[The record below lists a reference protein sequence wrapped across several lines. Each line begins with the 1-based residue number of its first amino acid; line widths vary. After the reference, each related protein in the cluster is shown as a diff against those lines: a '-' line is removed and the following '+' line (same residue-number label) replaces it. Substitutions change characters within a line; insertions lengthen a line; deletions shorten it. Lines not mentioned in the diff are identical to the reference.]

1 MVPRAL
7 IRVCLISVVYS
18 VVVPSGGW
26 SDDFREATLE
36 PGARQSFQEHVLKG
50 PPGRTGVFVRQGYV
64 LGFDVGRRMPA
75 WVAYHVKP
83 DYLLDAE
90 RYRERELVDDP
101 EIREARSKQDFERE
115 LTAECLAVRLA
126 PIEVMGGSRAETV
139 DQASYLSN
147 VVPMQRGLAGETGLW
162 RQLEKWVCQDLVRGR
177 GLEVWVVAGCVFERG
192 EPRVDATRAPMFFQI
207 VAVPGGTDGDLQ
219 VIAFL
224 IPHQREPRGRL
235 ADFVVPVDVIE
246 AMTGLNFF
254 PELDQELQTRLK
266 SGDAQQTWNLVM
278 PSDEPAAAAR
288 SVQAPPVPSETKS
301 MPPDTAQSL
310 AKEQKNV
317 VRVFYGTDRARDPD
331 AGGPNDFYGTDRGPL
346 EYGVCEVSV
355 PPGHQSGELERP
367 AWWKLEFREDPAL
380 HVVLLRVAPS
390 QDQAEFFTDL
400 HDSVGGRDTFIFV
413 HGYNNSFMYAAHRTA
428 QLAVDLQMKYAP
440 IMYSWPSQGS
450 LEGYGEDERQVQE
463 SVQNFQTF
471 LREVATQSGA
481 SRIHL
486 IAHSMGTR
494 LLAGALE
501 ELKSEKATQFNEII
515 LAAPDIRAA
524 DFRNEIAPRI
534 HGLGSRITVYA
545 SQRDKALL
553 ASKYF
558 HELQGLVDDA
568 TRLGAGLIDLS
579 PFQRIEQVDASH
591 VDTSVL
597 GHAYYGDESP
607 LLKDISRVL
616 QGERPP
622 ARRLLTTRYGY
633 LIPDALDLPSA
644 AWSLERWTLVAVLL
658 SVAGGWLWRRRRVT
672 WSGAPHSP

>member
-1 MVPRAL
+1 MVSRVWVRSFWLSAVSLLLAAPSSGRA
-7 IRVCLISVVYS
+7 
-18 VVVPSGGW
+18 
-26 SDDFREATLE
+26 DEFREAALA
-36 PGARQSFQEHVLKG
+36 PAARQSFQEHVLKG
-50 PPGRTGVFVRQGYV
+50 PPGRAGVFVRQGYV
-64 LGFDVGRRMPA
+64 LGFDVGRRTPA

-83 DYLLDAE
+83 EYLLDAE
-90 RYRERELVDDP
+90 RYRARELVDDP

-115 LTAECLAVRLA
+115 LGVDSLLVRLA
-126 PIEVMGGSRAETV
+126 PLAVMGGNRTDAV

-147 VVPMQRGLAGETGLW
+147 AVPMQRGLAGETGLW
-162 RQLEKWVCQDLVRGR
+162 RQLEKWVCQDLVRDR
-177 GLEVWVVAGCVFERG
+177 SLEAWIVAGCVFG
-192 EPRVDATRAPMFFQI
+192 PGTPQADAALVPLFFQI
-207 VAVPGGTDGDLQ
+207 VAVPGATDDDLQ
-219 VIAFL
+219 LIAFL
-224 IPHQREPRGRL
+224 IPQQREPRGRL
-235 ADFVVPVDVIE
+235 ADFVVPIDVLE
-246 AMTGLNFF
+246 AATGLDFF
-254 PELDQELQTRLK
+254 PELAPELRARLK
-266 SGDAQQTWNLVM
+266 TADAQQTWNLAL
-278 PSDEPAAAAR
+278 PSDDAAAAAR
-288 SVQAPPVPSETKS
+288 SVATPPAASQNKS
-301 MPPDTAQSL
+301 LPTDEPPAA
-310 AKEQKNV
+310 AKEQKNI
-317 VRVFYGTDRARDPD
+317 VRVFYGTDRARQPG
-331 AGGPNDFYGTDRGPL
+331 AGGPNEFYGTDRGPL

-390 QDQAEFFTDL
+390 HSQAEFFTDL
-400 HDSVGGRDTFIFV
+400 HDSVGGRETFVFV
-413 HGYNNSFMYAAHRTA
+413 HGYNNSFTYAAHRTA

-450 LEGYGEDERQVQE
+450 LEGYGDDERQVQE
-463 SVQNFQTF
+463 SGQNFQTF
-471 LREVATQSGA
+471 LREVARQSGA

-501 ELKSEKATQFNEII
+501 ELKSETATQFNEII

-524 DFRNEIAPRI
+524 DFRSTIAPRI

-545 SQRDKALL
+545 SHRDKALL

-558 HELQGLVDDA
+558 HELLGLVDDA
-568 TRLGAGLIDLS
+568 TRLGAGLIDLT

-622 ARRLLTTRYGY
+622 ARRLLATRYGY
-633 LIPDALDLPSA
+633 LIPDALDLSSA
-644 AWSLERWTLVAVLL
+644 AWSLERWTLLAVL
-658 SVAGGWLWRRRRVT
+658 AGITGSWLWRRRRRQRAALV
-672 WSGAPHSP
+672 